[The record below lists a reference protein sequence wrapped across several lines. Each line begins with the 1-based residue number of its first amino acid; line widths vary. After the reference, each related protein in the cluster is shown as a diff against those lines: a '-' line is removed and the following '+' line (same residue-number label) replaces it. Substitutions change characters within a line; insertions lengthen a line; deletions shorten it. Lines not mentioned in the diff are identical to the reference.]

1 MKRIQLF
8 EFEDQP
14 WFPGWMR
21 SALTKLIKVL
31 LRMTGLA
38 ETATSL
44 VKSKLQELN
53 TSKLVDLGSGAGGVM
68 IDVYQRLKHEDGI
81 KDVQLTLTDL
91 YPNESVI
98 KEIEKLNDPNFN
110 YLSKSVDATNL
121 AGAPDGLK
129 TIFNAFH
136 HLPKD
141 KAHSVLQSCVK
152 NNSPI
157 LIYEMTNNNI
167 PLVIWWLS
175 LPVSLV
181 ILIVMVLFMTPF
193 VKQLT
198 FKQVFFTYVIPII
211 PIAYAWDGQAS
222 FPRTYA
228 ISDFDTLLEGIDQ
241 THYKF
246 EINPLKNTKGRTQG
260 YYVFGRPLKDHKN
273 EK

>member
-8 EFEDQP
+8 EFEDQS

-21 SALTKLIKVL
+21 SAITKLIKVL

-38 ETATSL
+38 DAATVL
-44 VKSKLQELN
+44 VKSKLEELN
-53 TSKLVDLGSGAGGVM
+53 TSELVDLGSGAGGVM
-68 IDVYQRLKHEDGI
+68 IDVYHRLKKDDDI

-98 KEIEKLNDPNFN
+98 QDINKLNDSNFK
-110 YLSKSVDATNL
+110 YLSKPVDATKL
-121 AGAPDGLK
+121 TDAPDGLK

-141 KAHSVLQSCVK
+141 KAHSVLKSSVK

-175 LPVSLV
+175 LPISLI
-181 ILIVMVLFMTPF
+181 ILVVMVLFMTPF

-228 ISDFDTLLEGIDQ
+228 ISDFDELLEGIDQ
-241 THYKF
+241 SYYNF
-246 EINPLKNTKGRTQG
+246 EIKPLENTKGRTQG
-260 YYVFGRPLKDHKN
+260 YYVFGRPLKENTN